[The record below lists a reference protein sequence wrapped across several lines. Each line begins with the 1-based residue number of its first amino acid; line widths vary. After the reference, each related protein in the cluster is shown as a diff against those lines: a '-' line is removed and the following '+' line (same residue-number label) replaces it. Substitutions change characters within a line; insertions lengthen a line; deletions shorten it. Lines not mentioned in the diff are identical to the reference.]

1 MGEKKKNLC
10 LVIGAHTNSPPTFAF
25 LSDNPPVTTRLPHY
39 NGDQLKWRC
48 PSGFLNLNLN
58 IQDEEDWHYCQF
70 DRWTINLS

>member
-48 PSGFLNLNLN
+48 PSGFL
-58 IQDEEDWHYCQF
+58 C
-70 DRWTINLS
+70 